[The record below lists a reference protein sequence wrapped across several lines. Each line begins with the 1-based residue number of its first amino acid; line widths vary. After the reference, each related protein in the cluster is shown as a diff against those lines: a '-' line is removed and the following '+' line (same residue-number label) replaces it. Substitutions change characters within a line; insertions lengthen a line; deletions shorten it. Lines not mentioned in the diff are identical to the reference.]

1 VRGGGIGPLQ
11 RRCEELLGEL
21 GLPRPFTLEEL
32 KEAISKSRGRPLEV
46 VYQTFGAGEKVP
58 CGVWASFRDGR
69 DVVVVESQTS
79 RAHQEHICLHELAHI
94 LCGHTGAKVL
104 AAAYLA
110 KLLPDLAPDKMAE
123 VLARTGYDS
132 VQERDAEAM
141 ATFLGRFLAP
151 GNDGPGTPVKAL
163 RGAGDNLLG
172 ELAKAFHLDT

>member
-11 RRCEELLGEL
+11 RRCERLLTEL
-21 GLPRPFTLEEL
+21 GLSRQFTLEEL
-32 KEAISKSRGRPLEV
+32 LGAISKSRGRPLQV
-46 VYQTFGAGEKVP
+46 VYHAFGAGENVP
-58 CGVWASFRDGR
+58 CGVWASFRDGH
-69 DVVVVESQTS
+69 DVVVVEERTS

-110 KLLPDLAPDKMAE
+110 KLLPDLAPEKVAE

-141 ATFLGRFLAP
+141 ATVLGRFLAP
-151 GNDGPGTPVKAL
+151 GNDCPGTPVKAL